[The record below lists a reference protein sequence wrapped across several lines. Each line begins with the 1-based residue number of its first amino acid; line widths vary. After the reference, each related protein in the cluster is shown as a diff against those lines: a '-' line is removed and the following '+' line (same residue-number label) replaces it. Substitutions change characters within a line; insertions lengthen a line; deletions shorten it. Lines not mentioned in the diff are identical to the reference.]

1 MLRNKRMRRIFMDQ
15 PYAFTTG
22 VYSPIQARIAE
33 SVGLDWIFVSGYSCS
48 LGYLARPDLGFVS
61 MTEMVAWSRL
71 IAKAC
76 GLPVIV
82 DGDDGFGD
90 ALQVMRT
97 VEEFEQAGVSGLT
110 IEDQRLPKRCGHLPG
125 RRCLPIGDAVK
136 KLKAALEARYDPD
149 FLIIAR
155 TDAYG
160 AEGGGGIDTVIE
172 RGLSYADAGA
182 DVIWAEFPDA
192 SRADAHSFAQAIKK
206 RFPDLPLFFN
216 YSSSFRW
223 SQLDDPM
230 TFADLGAMGYRMIVL
245 GLGAIHAAMYGE
257 WNFMLDLKMSE
268 ERAQWKL
275 EEILKGHPTED
286 HHVMGQWQKYQT
298 IATRLANSVAA
309 LDGTPG
315 SE

>member
-1 MLRNKRMRRIFMDQ
+1 MRTLLKRKS
-15 PYAFTTG
+15 YTFTTG

-33 SVGLDWIFVSGYSCS
+33 HVGLDWIFVSGYSCS
-48 LGYLARPDLGFVS
+48 LGYLARPDLGFAS
-61 MTEMVAWSRL
+61 MAEMVAWSRL

-90 ALQVMRT
+90 VLQVMRT

-125 RRCLPIGDAVK
+125 RRCLPVEDAVR
-136 KLKAALEARYDPD
+136 KLRAGLEARSDPD

-160 AEGGGGIDTVIE
+160 AEGGGGIESVIE
-172 RGLSYADAGA
+172 RGLCYADAGVDA
-182 DVIWAEFPDA
+182 VWAEFPDA
-192 SRADAHSFAQAIKK
+192 SRDDAQIFAHAIKA

-223 SQLDDPM
+223 TQHDNPM
-230 TFADLGAMGYRMIVL
+230 TFAELGAMGYRMIVL
-245 GLGAIHAAMYGE
+245 GLGAIHAAMHGE
-257 WNFMLDLKMSE
+257 WNFMMDLKTSE
-268 ERAQWKL
+268 EKAQWQL
-275 EEILKGHPTED
+275 ETLLKGHPTED
-286 HHVMGQWQKYQT
+286 HHAMGEWQKYQA
-298 IATRLANSVAA
+298 IAARFTAASDQAN
-309 LDGTPG
+309 LPY
-315 SE
+315 